1 VFDEHAFYMEERK
14 PHFSGESEDPNAQ
27 DEEFKPLF
35 RLGQLVGT
43 PGAIKA
49 LQDAEQDPL
58 ELLFR
63 HVTGDWGDLD
73 DEDKK
78 ENEFSVEH
86 GFRILSAYELE
97 TGVKIWLI
105 TEADRSATTFLLPD
119 DY

>member
-1 VFDEHAFYMEERK
+1 MGEQEPRVPGTGEGSDSEGEEL
-14 PHFSGESEDPNAQ
+14 
-27 DEEFKPLF
+27 KPLF
-35 RLGQLVGT
+35 RPGQLVGT

-58 ELLFR
+58 ELLCR

-97 TGVKIWLI
+97 TGVKVWLI

-119 DY
+119 EY

>member
-1 VFDEHAFYMEERK
+1 MGEREPQMPEK
-14 PHFSGESEDPNAQ
+14 GGDPNVEN
-27 DEEFKPLF
+27 EEFKPLF

-58 ELLFR
+58 ELLYR
-63 HVTGDWGDLD
+63 HVSGDWGVLD

-97 TGVKIWLI
+97 TGVKVWVI
-105 TEADRSATTFLLPD
+105 TEADRSATTILLPGE
-119 DY
+119 Y